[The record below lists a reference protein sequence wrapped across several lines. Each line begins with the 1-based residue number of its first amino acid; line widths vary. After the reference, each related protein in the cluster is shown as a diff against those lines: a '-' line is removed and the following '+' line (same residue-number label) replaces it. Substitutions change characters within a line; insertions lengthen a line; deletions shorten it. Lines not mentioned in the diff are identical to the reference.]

1 MKKIISTN
9 SIDSLTIKTGSLTV
23 NINNVRFRNQLKDSI
38 SRFLNTTLLDSTQD
52 SNEMKNPLEIFLLTT
67 KLTQSIYDEI
77 YEKIPKTDVY
87 IKLDIHHKDSFYYI
101 KISDPDDPNNHL
113 IEFIIFLNPKII
125 GECDDPYNT
134 TDRELQKFSEIISN
148 NPNLHKVFIFLKKLE
163 DIEVNRVKVF
173 SQIITK
179 PNSSNIAPIIISSL
193 ERDNIIGQG
202 RDGGFFWKYIFKLAI
217 TKSNHN

>member
-9 SIDSLTIKTGSLTV
+9 SIDSLTIKTGSSNDYKNDLH
-23 NINNVRFRNQLKDSI
+23 FRNQLKNSI

-52 SNEMKNPLEIFLLTT
+52 SNEMKNLLEIFSLTT

-77 YEKIPKTDVY
+77 NEKIPKTDGY

-101 KISDPDDPNNHL
+101 KISDPDNPNNHL

-125 GECDDPYNT
+125 GEYVDPYDT
-134 TDRELQKFSEIISN
+134 TDHELQEFSKIISN
-148 NPNLHKVFIFLKKLE
+148 KPDLHKVFIFLKELTDMEMEK
-163 DIEVNRVKVF
+163 VK
-173 SQIITK
+173 SSSLSMNK
-179 PNSSNIAPIIISSL
+179 PNSSTIAPIIISSYK
-193 ERDNIIGQG
+193 RDNVIGQG
-202 RDGGFFWKYIFKLAI
+202 RDGRIFWKYIFKLAI